1 MHIKIFPR
9 KIVCLSGIMVLLLA
23 CRKDD
28 APPPPVPTG
37 PVTQQETNNW
47 ILDSMR
53 YYYLWNDGLP
63 ARADTQLTAMNFF
76 HSLRKTTDSF
86 SQMIDADN
94 ISGTVQKDILHA
106 YGFSYAVITIDGI
119 PQPLGLIKFV
129 IPGSASDLNGLH
141 RGDYFTRINGK
152 QLTAYN
158 AVELENELMKAANG
172 TITKAVINDASVIEQ
187 EEISIE
193 NRLLLENPLYVK
205 KIWNVGNKKTGY
217 IFYNYFEDYF
227 DDDLVSAFTQFKN
240 NNVTELIIDLRYNP
254 GGSLTAA
261 AVLSALTAPNI
272 TEKSVFIRYSGNNK
286 MGNQSASFESL
297 LSVPSSGKYIS
308 FSNLA
313 AGRLSLKRVF
323 VITSPITASS
333 SEVVVNNLKP
343 YMQVVTIGE
352 RTYGKDKAS
361 VIIKDMRTPQRIA
374 WMLYPITYLLSNATG
389 QGNYPQGIAP
399 DYPLN
404 ELNTLP
410 LLPIGDSTDPL
421 IARAIQIIDGGGR
434 IGNTSPATTT
444 TRSYYDSRKKVSD
457 GSVVIIP
464 H

>member
-1 MHIKIFPR
+1 MHIKILPR

-28 APPPPVPTG
+28 APPPVPTG

-63 ARADTQLTAMNFF
+63 ARADTQMTALNFF

-86 SQMIDADN
+86 SQMIDAGN
-94 ISGTVQKDILHA
+94 ISGSTQKDILHA
-106 YGFSYAVITIDGI
+106 YGFSYAVISVNGI
-119 PQPLGLIKFV
+119 SQPLGLIKFV
-129 IPGSASDLNGLH
+129 LPGSASDLNGLH

-152 QLTAYN
+152 LLTAYN
-158 AVELENELMKAANG
+158 AAELENELMKAANG
-172 TITKAVINDASVIEQ
+172 TITKAVIDNNSVTEQ
-187 EEISIE
+187 EEIFVE

-205 KIWNVGNKKTGY
+205 KIWNVGNKKIAY

-272 TEKSVFIRYSGNNK
+272 TEKSVFIKYSGNNK

-308 FSNLA
+308 FSNLT

-323 VITSPITASS
+323 VITTSISASS
-333 SEVVVNNLKP
+333 SEVVINNLKP

-352 RTYGKDKAS
+352 RTYGKDKAA

-374 WMLYPITYLLSNATG
+374 WMLYPITYLLSNAAG

-404 ELNTLP
+404 ELNTQP

-421 IARAIQIIDGGGR
+421 IARAIQLIDGGGR
-434 IGNTSPATTT
+434 LRNISPAASV
-444 TRSYYDSRKKVSD
+444 RSYYDSRKKVSD

>member
-1 MHIKIFPR
+1 MHTKLFPR
-9 KIVCLSGIMVLLLA
+9 KLMYLSGVMVLLLA

-28 APPPPVPTG
+28 APPPIPTG

-53 YYYLWNDGLP
+53 YYYLWNDVLP
-63 ARADTQLTAMNFF
+63 PRADTQLAALNFF

-86 SQMIDADN
+86 SQMIDANN
-94 ISGTVQKDILHA
+94 ISGSIQNDMLHA
-106 YGFSYAVITIDGI
+106 YGFSYAVISVDGI
-119 PQPLGLIKFV
+119 SQPLGLIKFV

-152 QLTAYN
+152 QVTAYN
-158 AVELENELMKAANG
+158 AAELENELMKAANG
-172 TITKAVINDASVIEQ
+172 TITKAVINNNSVAEQ
-187 EEISIE
+187 EEVFVE
-193 NRLLLENPLYVK
+193 NRLLLENPLYAK
-205 KIWNVGNKKTGY
+205 KIWNVGNKKIGY

-261 AVLSALTAPNI
+261 AVLSALAAPDI
-272 TEKSVFIRYSGNNK
+272 TEKSVFVKYSGNNK

-308 FSNLA
+308 FGNLA

-323 VITSPITASS
+323 VITTAITASS

-352 RTYGKDKAS
+352 RTYGKDKAA
-361 VIIKDMRTPQRIA
+361 VIIKDMRTPQRIS
-374 WMLYPITYLLSNATG
+374 WMLYPITYLLSNAAG
-389 QGNYPQGIAP
+389 QGNYPAGIAP

-404 ELNTLP
+404 ELNTQP

-421 IARAIQIIDGGGR
+421 IARAIQLIDGGGR
-434 IGNTSPATTT
+434 LGNTSPAATI
-444 TRSYYDSRKKVSD
+444 RSYYDSRKKVSD

>member
-1 MHIKIFPR
+1 MHIKILPR

-28 APPPPVPTG
+28 APPPVPTG

-63 ARADTQLTAMNFF
+63 ARADTQMTALNFF

-86 SQMIDADN
+86 SQMIDAGN
-94 ISGTVQKDILHA
+94 ISGSTQKDILHA
-106 YGFSYAVITIDGI
+106 YGFSYAVISVNGI
-119 PQPLGLIKFV
+119 SQPLGLIKFV
-129 IPGSASDLNGLH
+129 LPGSASDLNGLH

-152 QLTAYN
+152 LLTAYN
-158 AVELENELMKAANG
+158 AAELENELMKAANG
-172 TITKAVINDASVIEQ
+172 TITKAVIDNNSVTEQ
-187 EEISIE
+187 EEIFVE

-205 KIWNVGNKKTGY
+205 KIWNVGNKKIAY

-272 TEKSVFIRYSGNNK
+272 TEKSVFIKYSGNNK

-308 FSNLA
+308 FSNLT

-323 VITSPITASS
+323 VITTSISASS

-352 RTYGKDKAS
+352 RTYGKDKAA

-374 WMLYPITYLLSNATG
+374 WMLYPITYLLSNAAG

-404 ELNTLP
+404 ELNTQP

-421 IARAIQIIDGGGR
+421 IARAIQLIDGGGR
-434 IGNTSPATTT
+434 LRNISPAASV
-444 TRSYYDSRKKVSD
+444 RSYYDSRKKVSD

>member
-1 MHIKIFPR
+1 MHIKILPR
-9 KIVCLSGIMVLLLA
+9 KIVCLSGIMALLLA

-28 APPPPVPTG
+28 APPPVPTG

-63 ARADTQLTAMNFF
+63 ARADTQMTALNFF

-86 SQMIDADN
+86 SQMIDAGN
-94 ISGTVQKDILHA
+94 ISGSTQKDILHA
-106 YGFSYAVITIDGI
+106 YGFSYAVISVNGI
-119 PQPLGLIKFV
+119 SQPLGLIKFV
-129 IPGSASDLNGLH
+129 LPGSASDLNGLH

-152 QLTAYN
+152 LLTAYN
-158 AVELENELMKAANG
+158 AAELENELMKAANG
-172 TITKAVINDASVIEQ
+172 TITKAVIDNNSVTEQ
-187 EEISIE
+187 EEIFVE

-205 KIWNVGNKKTGY
+205 KIWNVGNKKIAY

-272 TEKSVFIRYSGNNK
+272 TEKSVFIKYSGNNK

-308 FSNLA
+308 FSNLT

-323 VITSPITASS
+323 VITTSISASS
-333 SEVVVNNLKP
+333 SEVVINNLKP

-352 RTYGKDKAS
+352 RTYGKDKAA

-374 WMLYPITYLLSNATG
+374 WMLYPITYLLSNAAG

-404 ELNTLP
+404 ELNTQP

-421 IARAIQIIDGGGR
+421 IARAIQLIDGGGR
-434 IGNTSPATTT
+434 LRNISPAASV
-444 TRSYYDSRKKVSD
+444 RSYYDSRKKVSD